1 MADSSAVSGGGAG
14 RRVLVT
20 GASRGIG
27 RAVAVEL
34 AGQGF
39 SVTVHYRSQ
48 EDAARETLA
57 ECAKRA
63 SGAGE
68 ASVSDGRLLA
78 FDIADRPA
86 CEAALEADLKANGAY
101 YGVVCNAGVTADG
114 PFPGMKPAAWDDVLH
129 TNLDGFYNV
138 LRPLVMPMV
147 RARQGGRIVTMSSVS
162 GLIGNRGQVNYS
174 ASKAGIIGAT
184 KALAQELAKRRIT
197 VNSVAPGLIDTDMAG
212 DAPVEEILKVIPMRR
227 LGQPEEVAAAVSYLF
242 SDAAGYVTGQ
252 VLSVN
257 GGLA

>member
-1 MADSSAVSGGGAG
+1 MTNAATSAGT

-27 RAVAVEL
+27 RAIAILL
-34 AGQGF
+34 AERGF
-39 SVTVHYRSQ
+39 EIAVHYREREEQ
-48 EDAARETLA
+48 ARATLA
-57 ECAKRA
+57 ECEKWR
-63 SGAGE
+63 SG
-68 ASVSDGRLLA
+68 SLLR
-78 FDIADRPA
+78 FDIADRAA
-86 CEAALEADLKANGAY
+86 CERALLADVEERGAFW
-101 YGVVCNAGVTADG
+101 GVVCNAGVTADG
-114 PFPGMKPAAWDDVLH
+114 PFPGMKGEAWDSVLH

-147 RARQGGRIVTMSSVS
+147 RARQGGRIVAMSSVS

-184 KALAQELAKRRIT
+184 KALAQELAKRQIT
-197 VNSVAPGLIDTDMAG
+197 VNSVAPGLIETDMIG
-212 DAPVEEILKVIPMRR
+212 EAPVEEIRKMIPMRR
-227 LGQPEEVAAAVSYLF
+227 LGRPEEVAAAVAFLF

-252 VLSVN
+252 VISVN